1 RDRFERFRQR
11 CLHARRRH
19 GCPDSECS
27 GDGFAPVARHAAR
40 SHRMS
45 ERIRVL
51 VVDDSAL
58 MRKLIPAILERDSS
72 IEVVGTAMDGAFA
85 LRKIEELEPD
95 VVTLDLE
102 MPRMD
107 GLEMLRLIMRS
118 APLPVILF
126 STHSKEG
133 GYATLKALAL
143 GAVDFLAKPKD
154 AAAGHLEEIADRLIA
169 KIKVAKHAAKRK
181 LPPVTVKEELP
192 KLAKASH
199 PALAPRRVIAI
210 GISTGGPNAL
220 QFMLSQIPSDFL
232 STILVVQHMPEGF
245 TEMFAKR
252 LDECCPL
259 EVHEARSGDL
269 LLAGRVLICPG
280 NRHIM
285 VRRMPRGD
293 MAVLSDGPPVNGHR
307 PSADV
312 LFHSVSQEFGLTAVG
327 VLMTG
332 MGDDGA
338 EGLGAIKAAGGM
350 TIAQSEDTCVVSGMP
365 HAAII
370 KGYANK
376 IIPLEGVA
384 AFLMSNYGA
393 ERNPADKLEKN
404 DKYDKNEKVEG
415 TPVSSQR
422 S

>member
-1 RDRFERFRQR
+1 
-11 CLHARRRH
+11 
-19 GCPDSECS
+19 
-27 GDGFAPVARHAAR
+27 
-40 SHRMS
+40 MS

-58 MRKLIPAILERDSS
+58 MRKLIPAILARDSS

-85 LRKIEELEPD
+85 LKKIEELQPD

-107 GLEMLRLIMRS
+107 GMETLRLIMRRT
-118 APLPVILF
+118 PLPVILF

-133 GYATLKALAL
+133 GYATLKALAM

-154 AAAGHLEEIADRLIA
+154 AAAGHLEEIADQLIA
-169 KIKVAKHAAKRK
+169 KIKVAKRAAGRK
-181 LPPVTVKEELP
+181 LPPAFVAEEVHPPKKGSRATLP
-192 KLAKASH
+192 
-199 PALAPRRVIAI
+199 PRRVIAI

-220 QFMLSQIPSDFL
+220 QFVLSQIPADFL

-252 LDECCPL
+252 LDECCAL

-280 NRHIM
+280 NRHMM

-293 MAVLSDGPPVNGHR
+293 MAILSDGPAVNGHR

-312 LFHSVSQEFGLTAVG
+312 LFHSVAQEFALTSVG
-327 VLMTG
+327 ILMTG

-365 HAAII
+365 RAAII

-376 IIPLEGVA
+376 IVPLDALGAYLVN
-384 AFLMSNYGA
+384 NYGV
-393 ERNPADKLEKN
+393 ERGSTEKIEKHEKLEKN
-404 DKYDKNEKVEG
+404 DKHEKIER
-415 TPVSSQR
+415 TPVPSQR

>member
-1 RDRFERFRQR
+1 
-11 CLHARRRH
+11 
-19 GCPDSECS
+19 
-27 GDGFAPVARHAAR
+27 
-40 SHRMS
+40 MS

-58 MRKLIPAILERDSS
+58 MRKLIPAILARDSS

-85 LRKIEELEPD
+85 LKKIEELQPD

-107 GLEMLRLIMRS
+107 GMETLRLIMRR
-118 APLPVILF
+118 APLPVVLF
-126 STHSKEG
+126 STHSREG
-133 GYATLKALAL
+133 GYATLKALAM
-143 GAVDFLAKPKD
+143 GAVDFLTKPKD
-154 AAAGHLEEIADRLIA
+154 AAAGHLDQIADQLIA
-169 KIKVAKHAAKRK
+169 KIKVAKHAAGRK
-181 LPPVTVKEELP
+181 LPPAVVGEEMQPPKKGTRATLP
-192 KLAKASH
+192 
-199 PALAPRRVIAI
+199 PRRVIAI

-220 QFMLSQIPSDFL
+220 QYILSQIPADFL

-252 LDECCPL
+252 LDECCAL

-280 NRHIM
+280 NRHMM

-293 MAVLSDGPPVNGHR
+293 MVILSDGPAVNGHR

-312 LFHSVSQEFGLTAVG
+312 LFHSVAQEFALTAVG
-327 VLMTG
+327 LLMTG

-365 HAAII
+365 RAAII

-376 IIPLEGVA
+376 IVPLDGLGAYLV
-384 AFLMSNYGA
+384 SNYGA
-393 ERNPADKLEKN
+393 ERGVTEKIE
-404 DKYDKNEKVEG
+404 KNEKLDKHEKTEKTSV
-415 TPVSSQR
+415 TSQR

>member
-1 RDRFERFRQR
+1 
-11 CLHARRRH
+11 
-19 GCPDSECS
+19 
-27 GDGFAPVARHAAR
+27 
-40 SHRMS
+40 MS

-58 MRKLIPAILERDSS
+58 MRKLIPAILARDAS

-85 LRKIEELEPD
+85 LKKIEELQPD

-107 GLEMLRLIMRS
+107 GMETLRMIMKR

-154 AAAGHLEEIADRLIA
+154 AAIGHLEAIADDLIV
-169 KIKVAKHAAKRK
+169 KIKVAKRAAGRK
-181 LPPVTVKEELP
+181 LPPATVPEELP
-192 KLAKASH
+192 GHKKGSR
-199 PALAPRRVIAI
+199 PALPPRRVIAI

-220 QFMLSQIPSDFL
+220 QYVLSQIPADFL
-232 STILVVQHMPEGF
+232 STIVVVQHMPEGF

-252 LDECCPL
+252 LDECCAV

-269 LLAGRVLICPG
+269 LLAGRVFICPG
-280 NRHIM
+280 NRHVM

-293 MAVLSDGPPVNGHR
+293 MVVLSDGPPVNGHR

-312 LFHSVSQEFGLTAVG
+312 LFHSVAQEFGLTAVG

-332 MGDDGA
+332 MGDDGS

-365 HAAII
+365 RAAIL

-376 IIPLEGVA
+376 IVPLDGIA
-384 AFLMSNYGA
+384 SFLNQNYGVERSAA
-393 ERNPADKLEKN
+393 EKLEKFEKN
-404 DKYDKNEKVEG
+404 DKQEKNEKQER
-415 TPVSSQR
+415 TSVSSQR

>member
-1 RDRFERFRQR
+1 
-11 CLHARRRH
+11 
-19 GCPDSECS
+19 
-27 GDGFAPVARHAAR
+27 
-40 SHRMS
+40 MS

-58 MRKLIPAILERDSS
+58 MRKLIPAILAREAS

-85 LRKIEELEPD
+85 LKKIEELKPD

-107 GLEMLRLIMRS
+107 GMETLRLIMQR

-133 GYATLKALAL
+133 GYATFKALAI

-154 AAAGHLEEIADRLIA
+154 AAAGRLDEIADRLIA
-169 KIKVAKHAAKRK
+169 KIKVAKRAAGRK
-181 LPPVTVKEELP
+181 LPPAVIQETSAPKKGVRAALP
-192 KLAKASH
+192 
-199 PALAPRRVIAI
+199 PRRVIAV

-220 QFMLSQIPSDFL
+220 QFVLSQIPADFQ
-232 STILVVQHMPEGF
+232 SAIVIVQHMPEGF

-252 LDECCPL
+252 LDECCAL

-285 VRRMPRGD
+285 VRNMPRGG
-293 MAVLSDGPPVNGHR
+293 MVVLSDGPPVNGHR

-312 LFHSVSQEFGLTAVG
+312 LFHSVAQEFGLTAVG

-365 HAAII
+365 RAAIL
-370 KGYANK
+370 KGYASK
-376 IIPLEGVA
+376 IIPLDGLGSHLV
-384 AFLMSNYGA
+384 SNYGG
-393 ERNPADKLEKN
+393 ERGATDKVEKNEKLEKN
-404 DKYDKNEKVEG
+404 DKNEKIEK
-415 TPVSSQR
+415 TSVSSQR

>member
-1 RDRFERFRQR
+1 
-11 CLHARRRH
+11 
-19 GCPDSECS
+19 
-27 GDGFAPVARHAAR
+27 
-40 SHRMS
+40 MS

-58 MRKLIPAILERDSS
+58 MRKLIPAILARESS

-85 LRKIEELEPD
+85 LKKIEELQPD
-95 VVTLDLE
+95 VVTLDLD

-107 GLEMLRLIMRS
+107 GMETLRLIMRR

-154 AAAGHLEEIADRLIA
+154 AAAGHLEQIADQLVA
-169 KIKVAKHAAKRK
+169 KIKVAKRAAGRK
-181 LPPVTVKEELP
+181 LPAAVIEDKPAPKKGTRASLP
-192 KLAKASH
+192 
-199 PALAPRRVIAI
+199 PRRIIAI

-220 QFMLSQIPSDFL
+220 QFVLSQIPADFQ
-232 STILVVQHMPEGF
+232 STIIVVQHMPEGF

-252 LDECCPL
+252 LDECCAM
-259 EVHEARSGDL
+259 EIQEARSGDL

-370 KGYANK
+370 KGYANR
-376 IIPLEGVA
+376 IIPLDGVA
-384 AFLMSNYGA
+384 AFLMSNYGSA
-393 ERNPADKLEKN
+393 RNPSEQFEKH
-404 DKYDKNEKVEG
+404 DKNEKIKR